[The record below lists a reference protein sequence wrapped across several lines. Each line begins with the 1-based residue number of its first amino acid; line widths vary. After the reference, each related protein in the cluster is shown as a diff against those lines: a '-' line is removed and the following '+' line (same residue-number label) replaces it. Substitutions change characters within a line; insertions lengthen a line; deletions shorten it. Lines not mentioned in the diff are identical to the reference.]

1 MQNSPLAS
9 CQIIPQQVS
18 IAIEGGVHIDGLF
31 LAAVVLM
38 LVLIRM
44 RRSVAGV
51 VLVRGRPLMR
61 CSALLWKWRLAAGK
75 LVSC

>member
-1 MQNSPLAS
+1 MKESLLAS

-44 RRSVAGV
+44 RRV
-51 VLVRGRPLMR
+51 VLVEDGPSCVVRRSSGNGDWPRA
-61 CSALLWKWRLAAGK
+61 SLLA
-75 LVSC
+75 VD

>member
-1 MQNSPLAS
+1 MKESPLAS
-9 CQIIPQQVS
+9 CQIIPPQVS

-44 RRSVAGV
+44 RS
-51 VLVRGRPLMR
+51 
-61 CSALLWKWRLAAGK
+61 
-75 LVSC
+75 

>member
-1 MQNSPLAS
+1 MKQNPLAL

-44 RRSVAGV
+44 RR
-51 VLVRGRPLMR
+51 
-61 CSALLWKWRLAAGK
+61 
-75 LVSC
+75 

>member
-1 MQNSPLAS
+1 MTESLLAS

-44 RRSVAGV
+44 RR
-51 VLVRGRPLMR
+51 
-61 CSALLWKWRLAAGK
+61 
-75 LVSC
+75 

>member
-1 MQNSPLAS
+1 MMQGTVNMQSQTLAS

-44 RRSVAGV
+44 RR
-51 VLVRGRPLMR
+51 
-61 CSALLWKWRLAAGK
+61 
-75 LVSC
+75 

>member
-1 MQNSPLAS
+1 MKESPLAS
-9 CQIIPQQVS
+9 CQIIPQQQVS

-44 RRSVAGV
+44 RR
-51 VLVRGRPLMR
+51 
-61 CSALLWKWRLAAGK
+61 
-75 LVSC
+75 

>member
-1 MQNSPLAS
+1 MKESPVAS

-44 RRSVAGV
+44 RS
-51 VLVRGRPLMR
+51 
-61 CSALLWKWRLAAGK
+61 
-75 LVSC
+75 